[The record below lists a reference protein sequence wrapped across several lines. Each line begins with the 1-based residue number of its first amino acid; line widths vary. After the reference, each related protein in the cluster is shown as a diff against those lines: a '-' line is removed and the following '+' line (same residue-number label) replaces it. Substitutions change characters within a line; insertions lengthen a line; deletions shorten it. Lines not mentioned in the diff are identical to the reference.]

1 MIRSVDLTGDETA
14 LKNIYNFCFGGIKT
28 PLCIDTNAV
37 CCHGS
42 LSSKKGLMTEPV
54 GRFPRP
60 IITLLDDG
68 VWCFFPERGF
78 CDQEQTANSPP
89 LLIPFQNKRVA
100 STTLDNGWE

>member
-28 PLCIDTNAV
+28 SLCIDTNAV

-42 LSSKKGLMTEPV
+42 LPSKKGLMTEPV

-68 VWCFFPERGF
+68 V
-78 CDQEQTANSPP
+78 
-89 LLIPFQNKRVA
+89 
-100 STTLDNGWE
+100 